1 MSQAVAKRVLSES
14 RLGSGNASVVGEIL
28 VLFALVCLLAG
39 EPVPGVNESHY
50 LPKAKHLFDP
60 SFGAGDLFLES
71 HDSHGIAAGVAGAL
85 ALALP
90 LSAVAWIGRFL
101 SWLCLAWAWQRMRV
115 GLGLHWIV
123 GAAALASWYFAI
135 DYGNWAGEWAIGGF
149 EGKSLAYPCV
159 IVAFSELF
167 RGNWPRVW
175 VWLGLAVAWHPLAGG
190 WAGLSFGI
198 AWLMM
203 PNLLTRLQAE
213 ANWLAAGTALGLIG
227 VVPAATGLNSPN
239 QVGSLVASQIHV
251 FYRLEHH
258 QCPSHFSIERN
269 VAGAIS
275 LTLLIV
281 ATIAFAVFAYRTLD
295 RRRLRK
301 DPVSWLLTL
310 AWISVG
316 FSVAGI
322 LIDQLFSRSA
332 PMFASQL
339 LRFYWFRWSDIVV
352 PLAWT
357 LTFWKLTE
365 WGTHRAASL
374 GGDLSPG
381 SHPEHIASP
390 KRRAA
395 KSSGPPKAKVTAQL
409 IGGAVVLLLV
419 VRHAQANNTQQIPAA
434 DEILMKAPANR
445 EIETN
450 RFIDWLAVCDWISK
464 NSPDDSLW
472 LTPEYQQTFKWYA
485 GRAEVVCWKDVPQDN
500 ESVRKWYERLVLC
513 RQPRSST
520 NERLGWKSE
529 QLISLARRYG
539 FRWVLVDR
547 RIQQKPLLDFEIMY
561 PITTQNKSFA
571 VFRIPEYYFDEPGGS
586 EELD

>member
-1 MSQAVAKRVLSES
+1 MSQAVAKPVPLQS
-14 RLGSGNASVVGEIL
+14 RSVSGSASAAGEIL

-60 SFGAGDLFLES
+60 SFGSGDLFLES

-85 ALALP
+85 ALWLP

-115 GLGLHWIV
+115 ALGLHWIV
-123 GAAALASWYFAI
+123 GAAALSSWYFGI
-135 DYGNWAGEWAIGGF
+135 EYGNWAGEWAIGGF

-159 IVAFSELF
+159 IIAFSELF

-198 AWLMM
+198 AWVLM

-213 ANWLAAGTALGLIG
+213 AKWLAAGTALGLIG
-227 VVPAATGLNSPN
+227 VVPAAIGLNSPN

-258 QCPSHFSIERN
+258 QCPSHFSYDRN

-275 LTLLIV
+275 LGLLV
-281 ATIAFAVFAYRTLD
+281 AATIAFALFVYRTSD
-295 RRRLRK
+295 RRHLRK

-365 WGTHRAASL
+365 WGTRPISAHDGAS
-374 GGDLSPG
+374 SPVRR
-381 SHPEHIASP
+381 PEHIASP
-390 KRRAA
+390 KRPIA
-395 KSSGPPKAKVTAQL
+395 KPLGPSKASVIAQF

-419 VRHAQANNTQQIPAA
+419 VRHAQANFAQQIPAA

-445 EIETN
+445 EIETD

-464 NSPDDSLW
+464 NAPDDSLW

-500 ESVRKWYERLVLC
+500 ESVRKWYERLVMC
-513 RQPRSST
+513 RQPRSSS
-520 NERLGWKSE
+520 NERLGWKSD

-547 RIQQKPLLDFEIMY
+547 GIQEKPLLDFEIMY
-561 PITTQNKSFA
+561 PIATENKSFA
-571 VFRIPEYYFDEPGGS
+571 VFRIPDYYFEESVPGR
-586 EELD
+586 